1 MSTTEITK
9 TDDRK
14 SVLASMANR
23 YGMEPKAFEV
33 TVKATL
39 GLDKC
44 NDGQF
49 AAFLCV
55 ANEYGLNPLTKEIYA
70 FPTKTGGIQP
80 IVGIDGWLNLANSHP
95 MNDGMEFVDVLDQ
108 QGCLAAITCRIHR
121 KDRRHPIEVTE
132 YMGECKGNTIPWKQ
146 WPARMLRHK
155 AAIQAIRYAYGFA
168 GIMDSDE
175 YDRMMTVDAQ
185 VQKAV
190 KNEPV
195 RIAKKVVYPTH
206 TDYIVNNEEAETVPV
221 DDSYAKAAAA
231 REARLAAEAS
241 VADGDFNAE

>member
-1 MSTTEITK
+1 MSTTITEQPK
-9 TDDRK
+9 QNQK
-14 SVLASMANR
+14 SVLATMANR
-23 YGMEPKAFEV
+23 YGMEPRAFET

-70 FPTKTGGIQP
+70 FPTKSGGIQP

-95 MNDGMEFVDVLDQ
+95 MFDGMEFEDVLDQ

-121 KDRRHPIEVTE
+121 KDRRHSICVTE
-132 YMGECKGNTIPWKQ
+132 YMGECRGNTGPWKQ

-155 AAIQAIRYAYGFA
+155 ATIQAIRYAFGFA
-168 GIMDSDE
+168 GVMDPDE
-175 YDRMMTVDAQ
+175 YERMMTVDSQ
-185 VQKAV
+185 VSKAV
-190 KNEPV
+190 KNEPI
-195 RIAKKVVYPTH
+195 RITQIPVSDSAHKQ
-206 TDYIVNNEEAETVPV
+206 TDSEQFREVEEDP
-221 DDSYAKAAAA
+221 YAKAAAE
-231 REARLAAEAS
+231 REVRLASESLAS
-241 VADGDFNAE
+241 SPQDA